1 MANPVLTA
9 DRFHIPPETEVQTS
23 AAAAGAIPPPPPAT
37 PLAAGEKRMTVG
49 GTMTATCVL
58 FALILASGA
67 FGWTR
72 VVQTSVW
79 VVGNQVVPEGT
90 PNAVLENTT
99 SIPGWLFIAA
109 LVGFGLAILAIFK
122 PRLAPFLAPA
132 YALCYGVALGAIS
145 AVYNQSYDGIVV
157 QAVLATFAIF
167 FVMLFLYV
175 TRIIKVTKRYV
186 TVVVAATL
194 GIMVMYLVT
203 WLATLFGADI
213 AFWNQPSALGIGITV
228 VILIVASLNLGIDF
242 AFIERASAAGAPRY
256 MEWTGALGV
265 TVTMVWIYL
274 EVLRLLAMLRR

>member
-9 DRFHIPPETEVQTS
+9 DRFQIPPETEATTS
-23 AAAAGAIPPPPPAT
+23 AAAAGSIPPPPV
-37 PLAAGEKRMTVG
+37 AAPTVPGEKRMTVG
-49 GTMTATCVL
+49 GTITATGVL

-67 FGWTR
+67 FGWSR

-79 VVGNQVVPEGT
+79 VLGNQVVPEGT
-90 PNAVLENTT
+90 PNAVLQNTT
-99 SIPGWLFIAA
+99 TIPGWLLISA
-109 LVGFGLAILAIFK
+109 LVGFGLAMVAIFK
-122 PRLAPFLAPA
+122 PRTAPFLAPL

-157 QAVLATFAIF
+157 QAVLATFSIF
-167 FVMLFLYV
+167 LVMLLLYV
-175 TRIIKVTKRYV
+175 TRIIKVTKRF
-186 TVVVAATL
+186 TMVVMAATL
-194 GIMVMYLVT
+194 GIVVMYLIT
-203 WLATLFGADI
+203 WVATLFGADI
-213 AFWNQPSALGIGITV
+213 AFWNQPSPLGIGITV
-228 VILIVASLNLGIDF
+228 VILIVAALNLALDF

>member
-9 DRFHIPPETEVQTS
+9 ERFEIPPAAA
-23 AAAAGAIPPPPPAT
+23 AAAAGAAPPPTVT
-37 PLAAGEKRMTVG
+37 PTTVAGEKHMTVG
-49 GTMTATCVL
+49 GTLTATGVL
-58 FALILASGA
+58 FALIVAAGA
-67 FGWTR
+67 WGWGQVT
-72 VVQTSVW
+72 QTSEW
-79 VVGNQVVPEGT
+79 VLNGFVVPEGT
-90 PNAVLENTT
+90 AGAVQQSTT

-109 LVGFGLAILAIFK
+109 LVGFGLAMVAIFK
-122 PRLAPFLAPA
+122 PRTAPFLAPA

-186 TVVVAATL
+186 MVVMAATM
-194 GIMVMYLVT
+194 GIMVMYLIT
-203 WLATLFGADI
+203 WVATLFGADI
-213 AFWNQPSALGIGITV
+213 TFWNQPSALGIGITV
-228 VILIVASLNLGIDF
+228 VILVVAALNLAIDF
-242 AFIERASAAGAPRY
+242 AFIERASAAGAPKY

>member
-9 DRFHIPPETEVQTS
+9 ERFQIPPQAE
-23 AAAAGAIPPPPPAT
+23 AAVAGGTPPPAVL
-37 PLAAGEKRMTVG
+37 PAAAAGEKRMTVG
-49 GTMTATCVL
+49 GTLTATGVL
-58 FALILASGA
+58 FALIVAAGA
-67 FGWTR
+67 FGWGQ
-72 VVQTSVW
+72 VQQTSVW
-79 VVGNQVVPEGT
+79 VLDGIVVPADTAG
-90 PNAVLENTT
+90 AVQENTT

-109 LVGFGLAILAIFK
+109 LVGFGLAMVAIFK
-122 PRLAPFLAPA
+122 PRAAPFLAPA
-132 YALCYGVALGAIS
+132 YALCYGMALGAIS

-186 TVVVAATL
+186 MVVMAATL
-194 GIMVMYLVT
+194 GIMVMYLIT
-203 WLATLFGADI
+203 WVATLFGADI
-213 AFWNQPSALGIGITV
+213 TFWNQPSVLGIGITV
-228 VILIVASLNLGIDF
+228 VILVVAALNLAIDF
-242 AFIERASAAGAPRY
+242 AFIEQASAAGAPKY